1 MLLEAER
8 TSRRFSEQGGGDLMG
23 ARERV
28 RDAIQAPVDVAEQE
42 LRELQDADT
51 ETRLT
56 VLIDGWARGLAG
68 ALEELAIA
76 VDELERRLPEATA
89 PEERAAPEIE
99 EPATESDDRDEEID
113 LAGEDED
120 RLAEEARRS
129 RAATAELHEAGE
141 EARRELER

>member
-1 MLLEAER
+1 V
-8 TSRRFSEQGGGDLMG
+8 G

-28 RDAIQAPVDVAEQE
+28 RDAIQASVDAAEQE

-56 VLIDGWARGLAG
+56 VLIDGWARGLAA
-68 ALEELAIA
+68 ALEELAITF
-76 VDELERRLPEATA
+76 DELERHEATTTA
-89 PEERAAPEIE
+89 PEEDTGPVVDAPSG
-99 EPATESDDRDEEID
+99 EPDERPEDLD
-113 LAGEDED
+113 LAGADED

-129 RAATAELHEAGE
+129 RAATAELQEEGE

>member
-1 MLLEAER
+1 MR
-8 TSRRFSEQGGGDLMG
+8 HVG

-28 RDAIQAPVDVAEQE
+28 RDAIQASVDAAEQE

-56 VLIDGWARGLAG
+56 VLIDGWARGLAA

-76 VDELERRLPEATA
+76 VDELERREAATTA
-89 PEERAAPEIE
+89 RAEEDAAPSVDAPSR
-99 EPATESDDRDEEID
+99 EPDERPEDLD
-113 LAGEDED
+113 LAGADED

-129 RAATAELHEAGE
+129 RAATAELQEEGE